1 MERVDSSRTLAR
13 FMFASRAH
21 ERVIKIGQKSIS
33 RTYRRIIRYFI
44 IRPRVGKERNEKSGG
59 KEEDRG
65 GGRSATENEKY
76 GEKEIDR

>member
-1 MERVDSSRTLAR
+1 M
-13 FMFASRAH
+13 
-21 ERVIKIGQKSIS
+21 
-33 RTYRRIIRYFI
+33 IRYFI